1 MEYSIYKIIRNAN
14 ERNIL
19 VINQYFDVE
28 NSPEIHEDK
37 FDIVYLN
44 ISNMSN
50 NEVGLLLEK
59 TSPIFSTKC
68 WMKPRFVQT
77 SNKAQLGLL
86 KILADGIAN
95 TPFDDLVTQRSEDIF
110 AQMERMQIKQVANVS
125 TYVAFF
131 IRLCKYSISRGQYTY
146 TSTIIP
152 GLTEG
157 HSALYAAMLFNNE
170 VVSRKEFL
178 EFNQKLLDLGYA
190 EPQDFVERVHLC
202 PQCKSSHLI
211 YAECCPKCESSNIN
225 EEPMLHHFR
234 CANISPESTY
244 IYDDKLRCPKC
255 HQYLHHIGVDYDR
268 PTDVHTCNECGH
280 NFIHTKMKVRCANC
294 SSSHRPANLQP
305 MDVLR
310 YKYTAEGI
318 QAIVSNEA
326 LIKIGKDL
334 WFGYSNFD
342 SYLQQLRLF
351 SHTSALNETLYT
363 IRLHILL
370 PDSLNDTDRVH
381 LMRRMH
387 EVFYDYNFS
396 FKGNYYFLSS
406 KIATEDSGELQP
418 LLLRNIEEKLTA
430 LQTECPFAHVEE
442 MTNIVRIADENIE
455 KYIRRLCEPIYQ
467 PDTSYTP

>member
-1 MEYSIYKIIRNAN
+1 MEHAIYKIVSNI
-14 ERNIL
+14 EGRNIL
-19 VINQYFDVE
+19 VINYYFDVE
-28 NSPEIHEDK
+28 NSPEIQEDK

-44 ISNMSN
+44 IGNMSN

-68 WMKPRFVQT
+68 WMKPRFVQA
-77 SNKAQLGLL
+77 SDLSQMGKMAVL
-86 KILADGIAN
+86 IDGVAN
-95 TPFDDLVTQRSEDIF
+95 SPFDPSVTQRAENIF
-110 AQMERMQIKQVANVS
+110 QQIERLQIKQIANVS

-131 IRLCKYSISRGQYTY
+131 VRLCKYAISRGQYTY
-146 TSTIIP
+146 TSTVIP

-157 HSALYAAMLFNNE
+157 HSAVFAALLSNNE
-170 VVSRKEFL
+170 VATRKEFL

-190 EPQDFVERVHLC
+190 EPQEFVERAHIC
-202 PQCKSSHLI
+202 PHCKSSHLI
-211 YAECCPKCESSNIN
+211 YAECCPKCDSSNVK

-244 IYDDKLRCPKC
+244 VYDEKLRCPKC
-255 HQYLHHIGVDYDR
+255 RQYLRHIGVDYDR
-268 PTDVHTCNECGH
+268 PTDIHTCAECGH
-280 NFIHTKMKVRCANC
+280 TFLHTKMKVRCANC
-294 SSSHRPANLQP
+294 GTMHRPANLQSI
-305 MDVLR
+305 DVIR
-310 YKYTAEGI
+310 YRYTPEGI
-318 QAIVSNEA
+318 QSIISNEA

-396 FKGNYYFLSS
+396 FKGNHYFLSS
-406 KIATEDSGELQP
+406 K
-418 LLLRNIEEKLTA
+418 NITDEFKETQQSIEWSIENKLSSVRA
-430 LQTECPFAHVEE
+430 ECPFIQVKEQ
-442 MTNIVRIADENIE
+442 TLLVRESNENIE
-455 KYIRRLCEPIYQ
+455 KYIRRLCEPLYKNN
-467 PDTSYTP
+467 

>member
-1 MEYSIYKIIRNAN
+1 MESAIYKIITNAN
-14 ERNIL
+14 NRRIL
-19 VINQYFDVE
+19 VINQYYDLE
-28 NSPEIHEDK
+28 NSEEVLEDA

-50 NEVGLLLEK
+50 NEVGVLLEK

-77 SNKAQLGLL
+77 TNTAQLGLL
-86 KILADGIAN
+86 NILTDGVAN
-95 TPFDDLVTQRSEDIF
+95 TPFDDVVTQTSEDIF
-110 AQMERMQIKQVANVS
+110 MQMERLQITHAVNVS
-125 TYVAFF
+125 TFVAFF

-190 EPQDFVERVHLC
+190 EAQEFVERVHIC

-211 YAECCPKCESSNIN
+211 YAECCPKCESSHIN

-255 HQYLHHIGVDYDR
+255 RQYLHHIGVDYDR

-280 NFIHTKMKVRCANC
+280 TFIHTKMKVRCANC
-294 SSSHRPANLQP
+294 GAMHRPSNLQP
-305 MDVLR
+305 MDVVR
-310 YKYTAEGI
+310 YKYTNEGI
-318 QAIVSNEA
+318 RAIVSNDA

-351 SHTSALNETLYT
+351 SHTSAISETLYT
-363 IRLHILL
+363 IRLQVRIGEHI
-370 PDSLNDTDRVH
+370 SESDRINF
-381 LMRRMH
+381 LRRMH
-387 EVFYDYNFS
+387 EIFYDYNFS
-396 FKGNYYFLSS
+396 YKGNYYFLSS
-406 KIATEDSGELQP
+406 KLATDELDDTQQI
-418 LLLRNIEEKLTA
+418 LLRNIGGKLTA
-430 LQTECPFAHVEE
+430 LQTECPFVHVEQL
-442 MTNIVRIADENIE
+442 TSLVRMPDENIE

-467 PDTSYTP
+467 PNDKPL

>member
-1 MEYSIYKIIRNAN
+1 MEHAIYKIIRNAN

-28 NSPEIHEDK
+28 NSPEIQEDK

-44 ISNMSN
+44 IGNMSN

-110 AQMERMQIKQVANVS
+110 TQMERLQIKQVANVS

-131 IRLCKYSISRGQYTY
+131 IRLCKYSISRGQYSY

-294 SSSHRPANLQP
+294 GSSHRPASLQP

-318 QAIVSNEA
+318 HAIVSNEA

-342 SYLQQLRLF
+342 SYLQQLRIF
-351 SHTSALNETLYT
+351 SHTSTFSETLFT
-363 IRLHILL
+363 IRLNIRIPDHIGE
-370 PDSLNDTDRVH
+370 TDRVH
-381 LMRRMH
+381 FMRRMH

-396 FKGNYYFLSS
+396 FKSNYFFLSS
-406 KIATEDSGELQP
+406 KIATEDAKETQP
-418 LLLRNIEEKLTA
+418 LLLRNIEDKLTA
-430 LQTECPFAHVEE
+430 LLTECPFAYVED
-442 MTNIVRIADENIE
+442 MTNIVRLADENIE

-467 PDTSYTP
+467 PNTSL